1 MKFIR
6 SKKGV
11 ALLAVLAVAVMAT
24 VGAYAYWTTTGEGT
38 GSAANA
44 SSNGTVTLHASWA
57 ADALYPGGAQD
68 VSFTADNAGDTN
80 LYVGTIHL
88 DSVSVDD
95 DHATCDVSDF
105 SMADVDSSSEVLAG
119 ADHQAIAGTGS
130 LVFANSDV
138 SQDACKGATITLH
151 LSSDKA

>member
-11 ALLAVLAVAVMAT
+11 ALLAVLAVAVMAA

-88 DSVSVDD
+88 DSVETSDPD
-95 DHATCDVSDF
+95 CLPADF
-105 SMADVDSSSEVLAG
+105 SMADVDSSSEVFAG
-119 ADHQAIAGTGS
+119 ADHQGIAGTGS

-151 LSSDKA
+151 LSSN